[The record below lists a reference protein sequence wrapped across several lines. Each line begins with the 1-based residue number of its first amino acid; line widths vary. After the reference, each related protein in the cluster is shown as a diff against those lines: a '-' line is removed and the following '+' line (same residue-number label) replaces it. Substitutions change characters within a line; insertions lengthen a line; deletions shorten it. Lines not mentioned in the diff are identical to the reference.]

1 MNPTPISLGPI
12 GLAGA
17 GRLAQA
23 LGRLLR
29 ERGEPVVAIAS
40 RDPVHA
46 SAGAAFIGGVEAV
59 SYAELPG
66 RASRILICVADEAI
80 TTVASILADAGM
92 RTGAALHT
100 CGALGAKALSPLAE
114 AGVSCGTLHPLQTI
128 PTPERGL
135 EALLGI
141 SFAIDGS
148 GLAAAW
154 AERIAELLGGHVLR
168 ISPAARPV
176 YHAAA
181 VLAGN
186 GAIGL
191 LDAAVI
197 LMGSAGVEEEDALRA
212 LGPLVR
218 TSIDNS
224 LAIGPR
230 DALTG
235 PASRGDARTI
245 AAHWQASAEAPETV
259 RSLYRAVSLRLL
271 EMARRRGLSEELARS
286 VEIVLERKNG

>member
-1 MNPTPISLGPI
+1 MGRSEEGPI
-12 GLAGA
+12 GIAGA
-17 GRLAQA
+17 GRLGQA

-40 RDPVHA
+40 RDLAHA
-46 SAGAAFIGGVEAV
+46 RAGAAFIVGVEAV
-59 SYAELPG
+59 SYTELPA
-66 RASRILICVADEAI
+66 RASRVLICVADDAI
-80 TTVASILADAGM
+80 TPVAHILADAGM

-100 CGALGAKALSPLAE
+100 CGALSAEALAPLSE
-114 AGVSCGTLHPLQTI
+114 AGVSRGTLHPLQTI

-141 SFAIDGS
+141 SFAIDG
-148 GLAAAW
+148 GGPAVAW
-154 AERIAELLGGHVLR
+154 AERIAKLLGGHVLR
-168 ISPAARPV
+168 IAPEARAI

-197 LMGSAGVEEEDALRA
+197 LMSSAGVEEKDALRA

-271 EMARRRGLSEELARS
+271 EMARRRGLSEDLARS
-286 VEIVLERKNG
+286 VETVLERKNG